1 MIETYTSATEF
12 RSNIARIANSVAY
25 RQDRCVMRRHGKEIV
40 ALVGWEDLEF
50 LRKHRP
56 RKFEDPSRTSL
67 SPKAGWRDHFP
78 VPPLPE
84 VEPDDPA
91 LRAFEEEFKDDPWD
105 MTLENVKKYYELLKG
120 DEEVVTW
127 VDRAWAVM
135 QWASLRTPSS
145 PHSSG

>member
-56 RKFEDPSRTSL
+56 RKFEEPSPTAL
-67 SPKAGWRDHFP
+67 SPKAGWKDHFP

-84 VEPDDPA
+84 VEPNDPR

-105 MTLENVKKYYELLKG
+105 MTLENVKKYYELLK
-120 DEEVVTW
+120 DESACWLW
-127 VDRAWAVM
+127 VARALTVM
-135 QWASLRTPSS
+135 RVASLRSQSS